1 MAFKIKKVRPLF
13 TGVVTTAQK
22 YVGEVTTDA
31 GIILA
36 NKMEGQLNIFQSVV
50 AVGSTVTGLKPGDV
64 VCVNYKR
71 YLKAK
76 HIPGIIEDN
85 VQSDNLEAT
94 YEIPSIEINGQQFL
108 LIQNNDI
115 EFVVE
120 EYEVDEGGLF
130 Q

>member
-50 AVGSTVTGLKPGDV
+50 AVGNTVTGLKPGDV

-108 LIQNNDI
+108 LLQNNDI

>member
-76 HIPGIIEDN
+76 HVPGIIEDN

-108 LIQNNDI
+108 LLQNNDI

>member
-22 YVGEVTTDA
+22 YRGEVTTDA
-31 GIILA
+31 GLVLA
-36 NKMEGQLNIFQSVV
+36 NKLEGQLNIYQTVV
-50 AVGSTVTGLKPGDV
+50 AVGKMVSDLKPGDV

-71 YLKAK
+71 YFKPV
-76 HIPGIIEDN
+76 HVPGVIEDN
-85 VQSDNLEAT
+85 VQSDKIRAS
-94 YEIPSIEINGQQFL
+94 YEIPSIEIDGQQYLFL
-108 LIQNNDI
+108 QNNDI

-120 EYEVDEGGLF
+120 EYDIDEGGLF

>member
-108 LIQNNDI
+108 LLQNNDI